1 MSRKVRRPYILMII
15 PALLIAGGI
24 GFLRYSDVF
33 AFQNVRFE
41 SENNIVNADMIKLPA
56 GENLFDLP
64 LKNTAEELLAR
75 KNVYKVDLDY
85 HLPDGII
92 VRINDIRPIAMV
104 IGEDGKS
111 RYRLGENGCLLPLD
125 STIEQQYDF
134 PIITGLQNC
143 IAYGKNSDDRLKL
156 IVRQLV
162 EIKKDF
168 PDFYLALS
176 GIDMSGIKDIS
187 IWIDGLPFR
196 VETYAGS
203 LYKTIKK
210 LKTFILEFNPDLQ
223 NIRKLDM
230 RSEGLIIAAG

>member
-1 MSRKVRRPYILMII
+1 MSRKVRRPYILMMI
-15 PALLIAGGI
+15 PALVIAGGI

-41 SENNIVNADMIKLPA
+41 SENNVASAEMIKLPV

-64 LKNTAEELLAR
+64 LENAAEELLAR

-85 HLPDGII
+85 HLPDGIV

-125 STIEQQYDF
+125 SAIKQYNF

-143 IAYGKNSDDRLKL
+143 IAYTKNSDNRLKL
-156 IVRQLV
+156 IVRQLA

-176 GIDMSGIKDIS
+176 GIDMSDSRDIS

-203 LYKTIKK
+203 LYQTIKK
-210 LKTFILEFNPDLQ
+210 LKIFILEFNPDLQ
-223 NIRKLDM
+223 DIKKLDM
-230 RSEGLIIAAG
+230 RSEGLIIAAV